1 MVILTV
7 FKKEKL
13 HARVAAILNLNEKE
27 RYEVAQGFSQ
37 LRLVFMQIPVKPVW
51 VTTVETVTQS
61 VAQQHLAHTL
71 G

>member
-13 HARVAAILNLNEKE
+13 HARVAAILINEKE
-27 RYEVAQGFSQ
+27 RYEVVPGFSQ
-37 LRLVFMQIPVKPVW
+37 LRLVFMQIPVKLVW